1 MPVIRYV
8 LMFLV
13 GAACFYLLNGI
24 IISTVGTIRIKEGYR
39 RLFSGG
45 VKFRY
50 FLTAVT
56 GGIAAL
62 ASALWQETLPAAV
75 TLFALLALMLLV
87 TVVDIDTM
95 EIPNGFVAAIF
106 VVALVSCLTMPETS
120 LIARVIGFFCVSV
133 PLLLLTLL
141 IPGAFGGGDIKLM
154 AACGFFLGWKL
165 NLIALAIGIF
175 TGGIWGIWLLATK
188 KKERK
193 EHFAFGPFLCVGV
206 VCAWFLGER
215 LLDWYWGFLVL

>member
-1 MPVIRYV
+1 MAGD
-8 LMFLV
+8 FT
-13 GAACFYLLNGI
+13 GSGD
-24 IISTVGTIRIKEGYR
+24 TIRASGPHAVSDGGRYR
-39 RLFSGG
+39 YDGDSEWICRGDFCRC
-45 VKFRY
+45 V
-50 FLTAVT
+50 
-56 GGIAAL
+56 GILSDNAGDEPDRTCH
-62 ASALWQETLPAAV
+62 W
-75 TLFALLALMLLV
+75 
-87 TVVDIDTM
+87 
-95 EIPNGFVAAIF
+95 
-106 VVALVSCLTMPETS
+106 
-120 LIARVIGFFCVSV
+120 FFCVSV